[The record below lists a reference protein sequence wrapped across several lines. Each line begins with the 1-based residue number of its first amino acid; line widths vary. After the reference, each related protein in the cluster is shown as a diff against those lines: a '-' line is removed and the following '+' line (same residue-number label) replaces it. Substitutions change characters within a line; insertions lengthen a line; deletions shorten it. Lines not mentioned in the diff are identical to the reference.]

1 MNDLVISVFS
11 LESKRLLR
19 NLRVVHCVRGHRHPK
34 AVSSMPAHVKLV
46 EHKQQQKKL
55 LKDI

>member
-1 MNDLVISVFS
+1 MNDLVIVYYVD
-11 LESKRLLR
+11 KPI
-19 NLRVVHCVRGHRHPK
+19 NLRVVHCVRGHRDPK

-46 EHKQQQKKL
+46 EHKQQKNL